1 MTAKDQLKIEALEFG
16 SLLLKLL
23 PEFIA
28 LLDECPADKNE
39 DVFFQEKVEFRKMY
53 HRITH
58 HLEKQK
64 SNGQ

>member
-1 MTAKDQLKIEALEFG
+1 MTGKDKLKIDALEFG
-16 SLLLKLL
+16 NLLLKSL

-28 LLDECPADKNE
+28 LLETCPADKND

-53 HRITH
+53 LRITH

-64 SNGQ
+64 SNDR